1 MPHTHRILAA
11 ALGGALWVTLAPGAF
26 AQVTAEQQ
34 AAIKSSCRS
43 DFMSNCSGVQ
53 PGGAQALQ
61 CLQKNVAK
69 LSPSCQSAVSATIPK
84 PAPAAAAAAAP
95 AAAPPPAPAA
105 AATPAPAPAAPA
117 AAAAPAPAIA
127 AAKPPAASIA
137 PPKASAAAPAAPQVT
152 AAQQSAIKS
161 ACRSDFMSN
170 CSGVQ
175 PGGAAALQ
183 CLQKNAARL
192 SPSCQAAVG
201 ATMPKQAAVPAAAA
215 APAAVAVEAPPAPT
229 AQQMAAVKNT
239 CRADFARNCKG
250 VPPGGPEA
258 LACLQ
263 RNGAKLSPNCKTSLA
278 DIADSIPAGAAPA
291 AAAATTTTTTT
302 TTTTEHRRLP
312 PGITPAGRILRRVME
327 RNQQ

>member
-11 ALGGALWVTLAPGAF
+11 ALAGALGMALAPGAF

-61 CLQKNVAK
+61 CLQKNVAR

-84 PAPAAAAAAAP
+84 PAAAAP
-95 AAAPPPAPAA
+95 AAPPPP
-105 AATPAPAPAAPA
+105 APA
-117 AAAAPAPAIA
+117 AAAAPAPAPATPVAAAPAPAIA
-127 AAKPPAASIA
+127 TAKPPAASIA
-137 PPKASAAAPAAPQVT
+137 APKAAAAAPAAPQVT

-201 ATMPKQAAVPAAAA
+201 ATMPKQAAIPAAAA
-215 APAAVAVEAPPAPT
+215 TPAAVAVEAPPAPT

-239 CRADFARNCKG
+239 CRADYARNCKG

-263 RNGAKLSPNCKTSLA
+263 RNAARLSPNCKTSLA

-302 TTTTEHRRLP
+302 TTVEHRRLP

>member
-1 MPHTHRILAA
+1 MQRILAA
-11 ALGGALWVTLAPGAF
+11 ALTGALGIALTPGAF

-43 DFMSNCSGVQ
+43 DYMSNCMSVK
-53 PGGAQALQ
+53 PGGPEALQ
-61 CLQKNVAK
+61 CLQRNMAK
-69 LSPSCQSAVSATIPK
+69 LSPSCQSAVNATMPK
-84 PAPAAAAAAAP
+84 PAPAVATPAAP
-95 AAAPPPAPAA
+95 PPAAPPPAPAA
-105 AATPAPAPAAPA
+105 AAAP
-117 AAAAPAPAIA
+117 AAPAPAIV

-137 PPKASAAAPAAPQVT
+137 VPKPAKTVTSAAAAAPAAPQVT

-161 ACRSDFMSN
+161 ACRSDFMAK

-175 PGGAAALQ
+175 PGGAQALQ

-192 SPSCQAAVG
+192 SPGCQAAVG
-201 ATMPKQAAVPAAAA
+201 ATMPKQAAVPPAATAVA
-215 APAAVAVEAPPAPT
+215 APAAADAPPMPT
-229 AQQMAAVKNT
+229 AMQMSAVKNT
-239 CRADFARNCKG
+239 CRADFRRNCKG
-250 VPPGGPEA
+250 VEPGGPEA

-263 RNGAKLSPNCKTSLA
+263 RNAARLSPNCKTSLA
-278 DIADSIPAGAAPA
+278 DIADSMPAEGAAVPA
-291 AAAATTTTTTT
+291 AAATTTT

>member
-1 MPHTHRILAA
+1 MPHTHHVLGA
-11 ALGGALWVTLAPGAF
+11 ALAGVMSLALMPGAF

-61 CLQKNVAK
+61 CLQKNVSK
-69 LSPSCQSAVSATIPK
+69 LSPSCQTAVTATIAK
-84 PAPAAAAAAAP
+84 PAPAAAAAAP
-95 AAAPPPAPAA
+95 AAPPPPAPAPAPVVA
-105 AATPAPAPAAPA
+105 APAPAPAAPA
-117 AAAAPAPAIA
+117 PTIA
-127 AAKPPAASIA
+127 TAKPPAASM
-137 PPKASAAAPAAPQVT
+137 AAPKTAATAAAPQVT

-175 PGGAAALQ
+175 PGGPQALQ

-192 SPSCQAAVG
+192 SPGCQAAVG

-215 APAAVAVEAPPAPT
+215 PAPATTADAPPAPT
-229 AQQMAAVKNT
+229 AAQMSAIKNT
-239 CRADFARNCKG
+239 CRADYSRNCKG

-263 RNGAKLSPNCKTSLA
+263 RNAAKLSPNCQTSLA
-278 DIADSIPAGAAPA
+278 DIADSIPAGAAA
-291 AAAATTTTTTT
+291 AATTTT

>member
-1 MPHTHRILAA
+1 MPHTHRILGA
-11 ALGGALWVTLAPGAF
+11 ALAGVMGLALTHGAF

-61 CLQKNVAK
+61 CLQKNVSK
-69 LSPSCQSAVSATIPK
+69 LSPSCQTAVSATIPK
-84 PAPAAAAAAAP
+84 PAPIAAAP
-95 AAAPPPAPAA
+95 AAPPPATPPALA
-105 AATPAPAPAAPA
+105 A
-117 AAAAPAPAIA
+117 AAAAPAPAPAIT

-137 PPKASAAAPAAPQVT
+137 APKPTKPVMSAAAAPAAPQVT

-161 ACRSDFMSN
+161 ACRSDFMAN

-175 PGGAAALQ
+175 PGGPQALQ
-183 CLQKNAARL
+183 CLQRNVPRL
-192 SPSCQAAVG
+192 SPGCQAAVG
-201 ATMPKQAAVPAAAA
+201 ATMPKQAA
-215 APAAVAVEAPPAPT
+215 APAAVMAVAPTDAPPAPT
-229 AQQMAAVKNT
+229 AAQMSAVKNT
-239 CRADFARNCKG
+239 CRADYARNCKG

-263 RNGAKLSPNCKTSLA
+263 RNAARLSPNCKTSLA
-278 DIADSIPAGAAPA
+278 DIADSLPAEGAAAPA
-291 AAAATTTTTTT
+291 AATATTM

-327 RNQQ
+327 HRQQ